1 MGRGCTRG
9 DTRGREWAMVVASL
23 QTQKKRDEKE
33 GRGGEGEWSTKTRH
47 CVAQLAGRDEG
58 EKYPEGE
65 IHGRT
70 QREEVNEIERE
81 REREGGEGEGER

>member
-1 MGRGCTRG
+1 MGDGSSRSANTKEKGRKRRTR
-9 DTRGREWAMVVASL
+9 
-23 QTQKKRDEKE
+23 
-33 GRGGEGEWSTKTRH
+33 GEWSTKTRH

-81 REREGGEGEGER
+81 GERGGRGR

>member
-1 MGRGCTRG
+1 
-9 DTRGREWAMVVASL
+9 MVVAGL

-33 GRGGEGEWSTKTRH
+33 GRGGEGREWSTKTRH

-81 REREGGEGEGER
+81 RERDGGMEGEGEGER